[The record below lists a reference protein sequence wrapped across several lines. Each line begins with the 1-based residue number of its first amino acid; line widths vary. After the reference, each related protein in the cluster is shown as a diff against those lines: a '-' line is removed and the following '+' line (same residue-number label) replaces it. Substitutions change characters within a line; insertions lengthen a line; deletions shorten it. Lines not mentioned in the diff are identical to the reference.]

1 MAGLARGGHAPVAT
15 FALAGVAILIGGIY
29 LDPLSGLLPLLG
41 VLCLMIAVFFANFW
55 RDPDR
60 PIPQDSGI
68 LVSPADGH
76 VMFVRR
82 ERANGRR
89 PSRTERE
96 KRDVE
101 QDELT
106 GDWFPE
112 PCENPLSFETEQRF
126 VPAEGAPQDTDVW
139 RVAIFMSPLDVHVNR
154 APRAAN
160 IIAMEH
166 RTGKSRRRGPFAPA
180 YRKESEFNERVRT
193 VFESEDG
200 ERTEVMQISGAL
212 ARTIVPWKGIGD
224 TLRRGERY
232 GMIRLGSRVDVRVPA
247 ALYEPQVISAE
258 EQHPKHPKGQF
269 IKAGSDII
277 FKKIKEEE

>member
-1 MAGLARGGHAPVAT
+1 MAGLAQGGHAPVAT
-15 FALAGVAILIGGIY
+15 FALAGVAILVGGIY
-29 LDPLSGLLPLLG
+29 LDPLNGLLPLLG

-60 PIPQDSGI
+60 RIPQESGV

-89 PSRTERE
+89 PSQTER
-96 KRDVE
+96 DE
-101 QDELT
+101 QSIETDEHT
-106 GDWFPE
+106 GDWYPQA
-112 PCENPLSFETEQRF
+112 CDNPLRFETEQRF
-126 VPAEGAPQDTDVW
+126 EPVEGTPHDSDVW

-154 APRAAN
+154 APRSAP
-160 IIAMEH
+160 IVAMEH
-166 RTGKSRRRGPFAPA
+166 RTGKGRRRGPFAPA
-180 YRKESEFNERVRT
+180 YRKESEYNERVRT
-193 VFESEDG
+193 VFEAEDG

-258 EQHPKHPKGQF
+258 DNHPQHPKGQF
-269 IKAGSDII
+269 VKAGSDILFRRI
-277 FKKIKEEE
+277 SEEE